1 MDSGAPTR
9 RGPPPATLRVERDDL
24 ATLKRENLLLRQ
36 ERVFDNVRRRASRES
51 RNEISRHPGA

>member
-1 MDSGAPTR
+1 M
-9 RGPPPATLRVERDDL
+9 ERDDL